1 MRNLGLSVLLLLLL
15 MTPSGRAQKQSPVK
29 AQPRAASASST
40 AWVEATLKKM
50 TAREKLGQMLMVYYF
65 GVFTSTESAEYKE
78 LLHQVKENHVGG
90 LITGTI
96 RGPLGIER
104 GQVYPTAVLTN
115 ELQSHAK
122 IPLFVGSDF
131 ETGTSMRLDEG
142 TSFPSA
148 MAIAATGDP
157 KLAYTAGKITALEA
171 RAAGIQWIFAP
182 DADVNDNPDNP
193 IINIRSFGEDP
204 NRVAEFVTQF
214 LRGVEENGALATAK
228 HFPGHGDVNADSH
241 LTPATVSGNR
251 EQLERTEL
259 VPFRA
264 AIAAGVSSIMPGHL
278 MVPALE
284 PDTTIPATLSRKIL
298 TGVLREEMKFK
309 GLIVTD
315 AMDMGGVISLYPQ
328 GEAAVRAAEAGAD
341 VILQPLIPDA
351 ALAGL
356 ERALN
361 SGRISMKRIDESVRR
376 ILQAKARL
384 GLDKHR
390 LVDIPRLNEKFGR
403 PDFEAQGQAIADRGV
418 TLLRDSQHL
427 LPLDAT
433 RPQRVLLISLSADPD
448 AYPGEVVETEIRWR
462 VDSLKMLR
470 ADTQFVN
477 VSTLKLPA
485 ADTYDVAVIALFVR
499 VADRKGNVGL
509 PEDQRALVNQIL
521 AAGKPAVVLAFGS
534 PYLIE
539 RFPNAQTYL
548 AEFSTNDVSQRA
560 AVRALF
566 GQSAIGGQIPVT
578 VPGTAKRGDGM
589 HVDANPMK
597 LRPAPAAM
605 TSRLRPTFELLDRA
619 VADGAFPGGVLAVGL
634 QGQLVIH
641 PFGKSTRDA
650 KASTVTADTIYDLAS
665 VTKAM
670 VTTTSTMILVQQ
682 KRLDLGAPVTR
693 YLPEFSAGAKSDP
706 DPGWRARVT
715 VRMLLLHDSGLP
727 AHREF
732 YKEVKGRDAIL
743 ERVLAEP
750 LVHEPGKQV
759 EYSDLG
765 FILLGEII
773 ERVTGKSLEHYAR
786 QNIFMP
792 LGLDNSQFNPGP
804 NLRSRIAPTEDDKT
818 FRKRLVWGEV
828 HDQNASAM
836 GGVAGHAGL
845 FSTAGDV
852 AAFAQ
857 MILNGGIYAHH
868 RVVSRATI
876 ELFTARQ
883 TIGNSARTLGW
894 DVPTDPA
901 AMGHFFSPHSFGH
914 YGYTGTSLWMDQER
928 GLFII
933 LLTNRVNPTVE
944 NIKIRQV
951 RPALHDS
958 VFEALGLANQHVAV
972 R

>member
-1 MRNLGLSVLLLLLL
+1 MRNLELSVLLLLLL
-15 MTPSGRAQKQSPVK
+15 MTPSGRAQKKPSAK
-29 AQPRAASASST
+29 AQPPAASASST
-40 AWVEATLKKM
+40 TWVETTLKKM
-50 TAREKLGQMLMVYYF
+50 TPREKLGQMLMVYYF
-65 GVFTSTESAEYKE
+65 GVFTSTESSEYEE
-78 LLHQVKENHVGG
+78 LLHQVEENHIGG

-96 RGPLGIER
+96 RGPLGIEH
-104 GQVYPTAVLTN
+104 GQVYPTSVLTN

-122 IPLFVGSDF
+122 IPLLVGSDF

-148 MAIAATGDP
+148 MAIAATGDSR
-157 KLAYTAGKITALEA
+157 LAYTAGKITALEA

-241 LTPATVSGNR
+241 LTPATVPGNR
-251 EQLERTEL
+251 EEIERTEL

-264 AIAAGVSSIMPGHL
+264 AIATGVSSIMPGHL
-278 MVPALE
+278 VVPALE
-284 PDTTIPATLSRKIL
+284 PDTTIPATLSQKIL

-315 AMDMGGVISLYPQ
+315 AMDMGGVMSFYPQ
-328 GEAAVRAAEAGAD
+328 GEAAVRAVEAGAD

-351 ALAGL
+351 ALSGL
-356 ERALN
+356 ERAVN
-361 SGRISMKRIDESVRR
+361 SGRISMKRIDDSVRR

-384 GLDKHR
+384 DLDKNR

-403 PDFEAQGQAIADRGV
+403 PEFAAQAQIIADRGV
-418 TLLRDSQHL
+418 TLLRDSQQL

-448 AYPGEVVETEIRWR
+448 PYPGEVVETEIRWR

-477 VSTLKLPA
+477 VSALQLPA
-485 ADTYDVAVIALFVR
+485 PENYDVAVIALFVR

-539 RFPNAQTYL
+539 RFPNAQTWL

-578 VPGTAKRGDGM
+578 VPGTVKRGDGLR
-589 HVDANPMK
+589 VEANPMK

-605 TSRLRPTFELLDRA
+605 TSRLKPSFELLDRA

-634 QGQLVIH
+634 HGQLVMH
-641 PFGKSTRDA
+641 PFGKLTRDA
-650 KASTVTADTIYDLAS
+650 KAGAVSADTIYDLAS

-682 KRLDLGAPVTR
+682 KRLDLDAPVTR
-693 YLPEFSAGAKSDP
+693 YLPEFAAGAKSDP
-706 DPGWRARVT
+706 DPSWRARVT

-732 YKEVKGRDAIL
+732 YKEAKRRDAIVA
-743 ERVLAEP
+743 RVLAEP

-773 ERVTGKSLEHYAR
+773 ERVTGKSLEHYAK
-786 QNIFMP
+786 QNIFTP
-792 LGLDNSQFNPGP
+792 LGLQSSQFNPP
-804 NLRSRIAPTEDDKT
+804 AKRRSEIAPTEDDKT

-828 HDQNASAM
+828 HDQNAFVM

-876 ELFTARQ
+876 ELFTGRQ

-894 DVPTDPA
+894 DVPADPA
-901 AMGHFFSPHSFGH
+901 ATGHFFSLHSFGH
-914 YGYTGTSLWMDQER
+914 YGYTGTSLWIDQER

-944 NIKIRQV
+944 NIKIRQA

-958 VFEALGLANQHVAV
+958 VFEALGLANQHVAA

>member
-15 MTPSGRAQKQSPVK
+15 MTPSGRAQKKPSAK
-29 AQPRAASASST
+29 AQTRTANASSSP
-40 AWVEATLKKM
+40 WVEATLKTM
-50 TAREKLGQMLMVYYF
+50 TPREKLGQMLMVYYF

-78 LLHQVKENHVGG
+78 LLHQVEENHVGG
-90 LITGTI
+90 LIAGTI

-104 GQVYPTAVLTN
+104 GQAYPTAVLTN

-122 IPLFVGSDF
+122 IPLLVGSDF
-131 ETGTSMRLDEG
+131 ETGTSMRLEEG
-142 TSFPSA
+142 TSFPSP
-148 MAIAATGDP
+148 MAIAAAGDP
-157 KLAYTAGKITALEA
+157 KAAYTVGKITALEA
-171 RAAGIQWIFAP
+171 RAAGIHWIFAP

-204 NRVAEFVTQF
+204 NRVAEFVRQF
-214 LRGVEENGALATAK
+214 VRGVEENGALATAK
-228 HFPGHGDVNADSH
+228 HFPGHGDVNSDSH
-241 LTPATVSGNR
+241 LTPAMVPGDR
-251 EQLERTEL
+251 GELERTEL

-264 AIAAGVSSIMPGHL
+264 AIAADVGSIMPGHL
-278 MVPALE
+278 IVPALE
-284 PDTTIPATLSRKIL
+284 PDATIPATLSSRIL
-298 TGVLREEMKFK
+298 TGMLRGEMKFK

-328 GEAAVRAAEAGAD
+328 GEAAVRAVEAGAD

-356 ERALN
+356 ERAV
-361 SGRISMKRIDESVRR
+361 SSDRIPMKRIDDSVRR

-384 GLDKHR
+384 GLDENR
-390 LVDIPRLNEKFGR
+390 LVDVPSLNEKFGR
-403 PDFEAQGQAIADRGV
+403 PEFAAQAQAIADRGV
-418 TLLRDSQHL
+418 TLMRDSQQL
-427 LPLDAT
+427 VPLDAT
-433 RPQRVLLISLSADPD
+433 RPERVLLVSLSADPD
-448 AYPGEVVETEIRWR
+448 VYPGEVVETEIRWR

-477 VSTLKLPA
+477 VSALKLPPPE
-485 ADTYDVAVIALFVR
+485 TYDVAIVALFVR

-509 PEDQRALVNQIL
+509 PDDQRAFVNQIL
-521 AAGKPAVVLAFGS
+521 ATGKPAAVLAFGS

-539 RFPNAQTYL
+539 RFPNAKTWL
-548 AEFSTNDVSQRA
+548 GEFSTNDVSQRA

-578 VPGTAKRGDGM
+578 VPGTAKRGDGLR
-589 HVDANPMK
+589 VEANPMT
-597 LRPAPAAM
+597 LQPAPAVM
-605 TSRLRPTFELLDRA
+605 ISRLKPSYELLDRA
-619 VADGAFPGGVLAVGL
+619 VVDGAFPGGVLAVGL
-634 QGQLVIH
+634 DDRLVLH
-641 PFGKSTRDA
+641 PFGKLTRDA
-650 KASTVTADTIYDLAS
+650 KASAVTTGTIYDLAS

-670 VTTTSTMILVQQ
+670 VTTTSVMILVQQ
-682 KRLDLGAPVTR
+682 KRLEMDALVAR
-693 YLPEFSAGAKSDP
+693 YLPEFASAAKSDP
-706 DPGWRARVT
+706 DPVWRARVT

-732 YKEVKGRDAIL
+732 YKDVNTREAIL
-743 ERVLAEP
+743 ARVLAEP

-773 ERVTGKSLEHYAR
+773 ERVTGKPLNQYAK
-786 QNIFMP
+786 QNILVP
-792 LGLDNSQFNPGP
+792 LGLDHSQFNPLP
-804 NLRSRIAPTEDDKT
+804 KLRAEIAPTEDDKT
-818 FRKRLVWGEV
+818 FRRRLIWGEV
-828 HDQNASAM
+828 HDQNASVM

-857 MILNGGIYAHH
+857 MILNGGIYSHH
-868 RVVSRATI
+868 RIVSRATI
-876 ELFTARQ
+876 EQFTARQ

-894 DVPTDPA
+894 HVPADSSAT
-901 AMGHFFSPHSFGH
+901 GRFFSPHSFGH
-914 YGYTGTSLWMDQER
+914 YGYTGTSLWIDQER
-928 GLFII
+928 RLFII

-958 VFEALGLANQHVAV
+958 VFEALGLANHQVAA

>member
-15 MTPSGRAQKQSPVK
+15 MTPSGRAQKKPPAKTQAP
-29 AQPRAASASST
+29 AASASSS

-50 TAREKLGQMLMVYYF
+50 TPREKLGQMLMIYYF
-65 GVFTSTESAEYKE
+65 GVFTSTESSEYKE
-78 LLHQVKENHVGG
+78 LLHQVEENHVGG

-122 IPLFVGSDF
+122 IPLLVGSDF

-142 TSFPSA
+142 TSFPSP

-171 RAAGIQWIFAP
+171 CAAGVHWIFAP

-204 NRVAEFVTQF
+204 NRVAEFVSQF

-228 HFPGHGDVNADSH
+228 HFPGHGDVSADSH

-251 EQLERTEL
+251 DELERREL

-278 MVPALE
+278 IVPALE
-284 PDTTIPATLSRKIL
+284 PDTSIPATLSQRIL
-298 TGVLREEMKFK
+298 TGVLRGEMKFR

-315 AMDMGGVISLYPQ
+315 AMDMGGVMSLYPQ
-328 GEAAVRAAEAGAD
+328 GEAAVRAVEAGAD

-356 ERALN
+356 ERAVS
-361 SGRISMKRIDESVRR
+361 SGRIPMKRIDESVRR

-384 GLDKHR
+384 GLDKNR
-390 LVDIPRLNEKFGR
+390 LVDVASLSEKFGR
-403 PDFEAQGQAIADRGV
+403 PEFAIQAQSIADRGV
-418 TLLRDSQHL
+418 TLLRDSQQFV
-427 LPLDAT
+427 PLDAT
-433 RPQRVLLISLSADPD
+433 RPQRVLLVSLSADPD
-448 AYPGEVVETEIRWR
+448 PYPGEVVETEVRWR

-477 VSTLKLPA
+477 VSALKLPPPE
-485 ADTYDVAVIALFVR
+485 TYDVVIVALFVR

-509 PEDQRALVNQIL
+509 PEDQHAFVNQIL
-521 AAGKPAVVLAFGS
+521 ATGKPAAVVAFGS
-534 PYLIE
+534 PYLID
-539 RFPNAQTYL
+539 RFPNARTWL

-560 AVRALF
+560 AVRTLF
-566 GQSAIGGQIPVT
+566 GQSAIGGQTPVT
-578 VPGTAKRGDGM
+578 VPGTAKRGDGLR
-589 HVDANPMK
+589 VAANPMK
-597 LRPAPAAM
+597 LQPASAAM
-605 TSRLRPTFELLDRA
+605 TNRLRPSFELLDHA

-634 QGQLVIH
+634 NDQLVVH
-641 PFGKSTRDA
+641 PFGKTTLAA
-650 KASTVTADTIYDLAS
+650 KGAAVRADTIYDLAS
-665 VTKAM
+665 LTKPI
-670 VTTTSTMILVQQ
+670 VTTTSVMILAQQ
-682 KRLDLGAPVTR
+682 RRLDLDAPVAR
-693 YLPEFSAGAKSDP
+693 YLPEYATAAKSDP
-706 DPGWRARVT
+706 DPAWRSHVT

-732 YKEVKGRDAIL
+732 YKEAKGRDAIL
-743 ERVLAEP
+743 GRVLAEP
-750 LVHEPGKQV
+750 LVHEPGKLV

-773 ERVTGKSLEHYAR
+773 ERITGHSLDRYAK
-786 QNIFMP
+786 QNIFTP
-792 LGLDNSQFNPGP
+792 LGLEHSLFNPP
-804 NLRSRIAPTEDDKT
+804 QKLRAEIAPTEDDKT
-818 FRKRLVWGEV
+818 FRKRLIWGEV
-828 HDQNASAM
+828 HDQNASVM

-845 FSTAGDV
+845 FSTAEDV

-857 MILNGGIYAHH
+857 MILNDGIYAHH
-868 RVVSRATI
+868 RIVSRATI
-876 ELFTARQ
+876 DLFTVRQ
-883 TIGNSARTLGW
+883 TIANSARTLGW
-894 DVPTDPA
+894 DVPADPA
-901 AMGHFFSPHSFGH
+901 ATGRFFSQHSFGH
-914 YGYTGTSLWMDQER
+914 YGYTGTSLWIDQER

-933 LLTNRVNPTVE
+933 LLTNRVNPTVD

-958 VFEALGLANQHVAV
+958 VFEALGLGNQHVAA

>member
-1 MRNLGLSVLLLLLL
+1 M
-15 MTPSGRAQKQSPVK
+15 
-29 AQPRAASASST
+29 
-40 AWVEATLKKM
+40 EATLQKM
-50 TAREKLGQMLMVYYF
+50 TPREKLGQMLMVYYF
-65 GVFTSTESAEYKE
+65 GVFTATESAEYKE
-78 LLHQVKENHVGG
+78 LLHEVDENHVGG
-90 LITGTI
+90 FITGTI

-104 GQVYPTAVLTN
+104 GQVYPTAVITN

-122 IPLFVGSDF
+122 IPLLVGSDF

-157 KLAYTAGKITALEA
+157 KAAYTAGKITALEA
-171 RAAGIQWIFAP
+171 RAAGIHWIFAP

-204 NRVAEFVTQF
+204 NRIAEFVRQF
-214 LRGVEENGALATAK
+214 IRGVEENGALATAK

-241 LTPATVSGNR
+241 LTPARVPGDR
-251 EQLERTEL
+251 EELERTEL

-264 AIAAGVSSIMPGHL
+264 AIAAGVSSMMPGHL
-278 MVPALE
+278 IVPALE
-284 PDTTIPATLSRKIL
+284 PDPSIPATLSQRIL
-298 TGVLREEMKFK
+298 SGILRGEMKFK

-315 AMDMGGVISLYPQ
+315 AMDMGGVMSLYPQ
-328 GEAAVRAAEAGAD
+328 GEAAVRAVEAGAD

-356 ERALN
+356 EHAVS
-361 SGRISMKRIDESVRR
+361 SGRIPMKRIDDSVRR

-384 GLDKHR
+384 GLDKNR
-390 LVDIPRLNEKFGR
+390 VVDIPKLNEQFGR
-403 PDFEAQGQAIADRGV
+403 PEFAAQAQAIADHGV
-418 TLLRDSQHL
+418 TLLRDSQQL
-427 LPLDAT
+427 IPLDAT
-433 RPQRVLLISLSADPD
+433 RPQRVLLVSLSADPD
-448 AYPGEVVETEIRWR
+448 PYPGEVVESEIRWR

-477 VSTLKLPA
+477 VSALKLPGPE
-485 ADTYDVAVIALFVR
+485 TYDVAIVALFVR

-509 PEDQRALVNQIL
+509 PEDQRAFVNQIL
-521 AAGKPAVVLAFGS
+521 ATGKPTAVLAFGS

-539 RFPNAQTYL
+539 RFPNAKTWL

-560 AVRALF
+560 AVRCLF

-578 VPGTAKRGDGM
+578 VSGAVKRGDGLRIE
-589 HVDANPMK
+589 ANSMR
-597 LRPAPAAM
+597 LQPAPVAM
-605 TSRLRPTFELLDRA
+605 VNRLKPSFELLDHA

-634 QGQLVIH
+634 NDQLVMH
-641 PFGKSTRDA
+641 PFGKLTRDA
-650 KASTVTADTIYDLAS
+650 KASAVSAGTIYDLAS

-670 VTTTSTMILVQQ
+670 VTTTSLMILVQQ
-682 KRLDLGAPVTR
+682 KRLDLDAPVAR
-693 YLPEFSAGAKSDP
+693 YLPEFSIAAKSDP
-706 DPGWRARVT
+706 DPTWRARVT

-732 YKEVKGRDAIL
+732 YKEAKGRDELLA
-743 ERVLAEP
+743 RVFAEP
-750 LVHEPGKQV
+750 LLHEPGKQV

-773 ERVTGKSLEHYAR
+773 ERVTGKSLDRYAKE
-786 QNIFMP
+786 NIFAP
-792 LGLDNSQFNPGP
+792 LGLDHSHFSPSP
-804 NLRSRIAPTEDDKT
+804 KMRAEIAPTEDDKT

-828 HDQNASAM
+828 HDQNASVM

-857 MILNGGIYAHH
+857 LILNGGIYRHH
-868 RVVSRATI
+868 RIVSRATI
-876 ELFTARQ
+876 EQFTARQ

-894 DVPTDPA
+894 DVPADPGA
-901 AMGHFFSPHSFGH
+901 TGRFFSPHSFGH
-914 YGYTGTSLWMDQER
+914 YGYTGTSLWIDADR

-944 NIKIRQV
+944 KIKIRQV

-958 VFEALGLANQHVAV
+958 VFEALGLANQHVAA